1 MDNQQLS
8 YIIKGGYMN
17 NLIEFEQWLPLTENI
32 IPNIKPFYM
41 ISSFGRVYST
51 QSNKMIKA
59 FKYPDTGYYH
69 IGVRMQDNTSKHFSV
84 HRLVMMV
91 FRPID
96 NPEDFEVNHKDGD
109 KSKNYLY
116 NLEWCI
122 RYDNI
127 QHAWV
132 TGLYHQGEDHHN
144 ASLTNEQVH
153 IICQGLEKNL
163 SYNEIANLADIEFT
177 SAISSCI
184 SDIKAGRRWKII
196 SSQYTFTSERSY
208 QLFSNEQIHYICKC
222 LEENIDTN
230 SILDRLKYTVKS
242 IGEDEL
248 IKRKRCI
255 QAIRRRSKFKD
266 ISLQYNFNN
275 IKSSTTI
282 ETAI

>member
-1 MDNQQLS
+1 
-8 YIIKGGYMN
+8 MN

-32 IPNIKPFYM
+32 IPNIRPFYM
-41 ISSFGRVYST
+41 VSNFGRVYST
-51 QSNKMIKA
+51 YSNKIIKE
-59 FKYPDTGYYH
+59 FEYPNTGYYH
-69 IGVRMQDNTSKHFSV
+69 IGLRMQDNTSKHFTI

-91 FRPID
+91 FHPID
-96 NPEDFEVNHKDGD
+96 NPEEFEANHKDGY
-109 KSKNYLY
+109 KSNNYDY
-116 NLEWCI
+116 TLEWCT

-132 TGLYHQGEDHHN
+132 NDLYHQGEDHHN
-144 ASLTNEQVH
+144 AILTNEQVH

-163 SYNEIANLADIEFT
+163 PYNEISNLAGIEFT
-177 SAISSCI
+177 STISTCI

-196 SSQYTFTSERSY
+196 SSQYTFTDELSY

-222 LEENIDTN
+222 FEENIDTN
-230 SILDRLKYTVKS
+230 SILNKLEYTIESTGK
-242 IGEDEL
+242 DEL

-255 QAIRRRSKFKD
+255 QAIRRRCKFKD
-266 ISLQYNFNN
+266 ISSQYNFNN